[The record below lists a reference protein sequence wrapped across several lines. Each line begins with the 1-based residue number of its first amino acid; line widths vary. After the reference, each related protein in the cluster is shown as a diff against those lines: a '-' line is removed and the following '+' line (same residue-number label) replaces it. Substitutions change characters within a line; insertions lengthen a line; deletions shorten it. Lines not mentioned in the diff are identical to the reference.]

1 MRISISNLRAAKK
14 ERHRRMAGLCQN
26 EKVQELLKLSDLVI
40 WLGTGYELQ
49 VTQLKPLND
58 DSSYLELTPPFCSF
72 MAYFG
77 NCRKEL
83 NWTMNAKGLCPVQGT
98 ANVRGFSSSL
108 ISTGKEE
115 CGSDSILQTFFQCK
129 IMDLTGFG
137 GPVWLHSDVTGKEKA
152 QIPAS
157 LPASP

>member
-1 MRISISNLRAAKK
+1 MVKKRTGRMSEKNRLRMRISISNLRAAKK

-58 DSSYLELTPPFCSF
+58 GAERQRMERRGPDVTAAERDSSYLESTPPFCSF

-77 NCRKEL
+77 NCRK
-83 NWTMNAKGLCPVQGT
+83 
-98 ANVRGFSSSL
+98 
-108 ISTGKEE
+108 
-115 CGSDSILQTFFQCK
+115 DYLQN
-129 IMDLTGFG
+129 
-137 GPVWLHSDVTGKEKA
+137 
-152 QIPAS
+152 
-157 LPASP
+157 